1 MRDVSNYVLAML
13 LFVMA
18 SPVIL
23 VGFLVLKSLFA
34 LFPGAVLLGA
44 AVVALDA
51 DSDSENEGKGS
62 KRKDN
67 NKGAAT

>member
-1 MRDVSNYVLAML
+1 
-13 LFVMA
+13 MA